1 MEQGK
6 SRCNSLLAFAVFVN
20 IILTLS
26 SVGFMIYKVRV
37 LEERVFELQFK
48 STQTLHDETGE
59 NEKDVD
65 IISNRQKR
73 SSESFGSK
81 HCISCHNA
89 CVKLFGL
96 GTKAKVRIT

>member
-6 SRCNSLLAFAVFVN
+6 SRCNSLLSFAVFVN

-26 SVGFMIYKVRV
+26 SVGFMVYKVTL
-37 LEERVFELQFK
+37 LEEQVFELQSK
-48 STQTLHDETGE
+48 STQTLQAETRE
-59 NEKDVD
+59 NKEDGD
-65 IISNRQKR
+65 IIRNRQKR
-73 SSESFGSK
+73 LSESFGSK

-96 GTKAKVRIT
+96 GTKAKVGTT

>member
-6 SRCNSLLAFAVFVN
+6 SRCSSLLAFAVFVN

-26 SVGFMIYKVRV
+26 SVGFMVYKVRL
-37 LEERVFELQFK
+37 LEEQVFELQSK
-48 STQTLHDETGE
+48 STQTLQAETRE
-59 NEKDVD
+59 NKEDVD
-65 IISNRQKR
+65 IITNRQKR
-73 SSESFGSK
+73 SSESLGSK
-81 HCISCHNA
+81 RCISCHNA

>member
-1 MEQGK
+1 MEQEK

-37 LEERVFELQFK
+37 LEERVFELQSR

-59 NEKDVD
+59 NEEDVD
-65 IISNRQKR
+65 IIKNRQKR